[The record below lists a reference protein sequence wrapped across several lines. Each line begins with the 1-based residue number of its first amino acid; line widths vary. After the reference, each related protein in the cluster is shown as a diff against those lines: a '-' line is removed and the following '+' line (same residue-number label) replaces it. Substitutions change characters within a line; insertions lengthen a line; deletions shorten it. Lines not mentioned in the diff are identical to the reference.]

1 MKVLEGFEAEVGIEG
16 GLLLL
21 EGQSLFGTRGQIT
34 NPQDVL
40 HVPV

>member
-21 EGQSLFGTRGQIT
+21 EGQSLLGLGVR
-34 NPQDVL
+34 
-40 HVPV
+40 